1 MQADFYI
8 CGNFLNIKSL
18 ILCARQLRMDIL
30 TCALTNHIILNNI
43 NKSKSWNH
51 CQISN
56 ELINPTATPIT
67 SSVSIRTQ
75 VRDCK
80 VVLEEISLT
89 CGAAKLQMLDLIR
102 TKPTQLIHITQRKV
116 IS

>member
-1 MQADFYI
+1 
-8 CGNFLNIKSL
+8 
-18 ILCARQLRMDIL
+18 MDIL

>member
-1 MQADFYI
+1 
-8 CGNFLNIKSL
+8 
-18 ILCARQLRMDIL
+18 MDIL

-56 ELINPTATPIT
+56 DLINPTATPIT
-67 SSVSIRTQ
+67 SSVSIPIQ

-89 CGAAKLQMLDLIR
+89 CGAAKLQLLDLIR
-102 TKPTQLIHITQRKV
+102 TKPTQLIHITQLKV